1 MNKKIL
7 ALATAV
13 VVSIFG
19 NSTVFAANL
28 PKVVFNANK
37 QFVYEGNIKKIG
49 NSVTLLGD
57 EFEGIAPGDTRT
69 QVIELENK
77 SDNLMDFYLAEETID
92 KLEEAN
98 KSSGGA
104 YVYDISV
111 GKNKDS
117 AKSLLN
123 AVAGGYE
130 NANSN
135 GSSEGLAE
143 ISDLKDYTYVAQL
156 AKNESTNIYLTLTIE
171 GEGNDSTT
179 VVDYSNATAQLKFNF
194 RAYDVNH
201 EIVYGPDTVS
211 TSTSPLS
218 TAKNTLSSFTRKV
231 KTNDVAIASLVL
243 AMIAG
248 IALAGFAIIKK
259 NRKGDE

>member
-37 QFVYEGNIKKIG
+37 TFTYEGNIKQSGK
-49 NSVTLLGD
+49 SVTLIGD
-57 EFEGIAPGDTRT
+57 EFEGIAPGETKT

-77 SDNLMDFYLAEETID
+77 SDNVMDFYLSEETID
-92 KLEEAN
+92 KFEEAN

-104 YVYDISV
+104 YEYDISV
-111 GKNKDS
+111 GKTKEG

-130 NANSN
+130 NAESN

-143 ISDLKDYTYVAQL
+143 INDLKDFTYLAQL
-156 AKNESTNIYLTLTIE
+156 GKNEKTNIYLTLTIE
-171 GEGNDSTT
+171 GEGNDSTA
-179 VVDYSNATAQLKFNF
+179 VVNYANATAQLKFNF
-194 RAYDVNH
+194 RAYDVEH

-211 TSTSPLS
+211 PSTSS
-218 TAKNTLSSFTRKV
+218 TSGVRTTISNLTRRV
-231 KTNDVAIASLVL
+231 KTSDVAVLSLVIIL
-243 AMIAG
+243 VAG
-248 IALAGFAIIKK
+248 IALAGFALIKN